1 MVLFMDADILRHELA
16 HGLANLFR
24 GAPLVIIKFDD
35 DMGATTEPKW
45 PDTVTQDDVF
55 IGLLAGRLH
64 TDGVD
69 TSHDE
74 LILAQLPPQEIARLW
89 EIVISEVKP
98 KFDAIPDEVIA
109 DMLACFE
116 QGGYI
121 HLSPEVLH

>member
-1 MVLFMDADILRHELA
+1 MDADILRHELA

-24 GAPLVIIKFDD
+24 GAPIVVIRWDD
-35 DMGATTEPKW
+35 DFGATAEPKW

-74 LILAQLPPQEIARLW
+74 MILSQLPKQEITRLW
-89 EIVISEVKP
+89 AIVLDEVKP
-98 KFDAIPDEVIA
+98 RYDQIPDEVIT
-109 DMLACFE
+109 DMLACFAS
-116 QGGYI
+116 GGHI
-121 HLSPEVLH
+121 CLSPEILH